1 VLRQVSTMSK
11 LTELL
16 DELCPDGV
24 EYRPLGKVAEYVRD
38 RRDSAELDPVD
49 FVGVDNLLPD
59 FQGVG
64 APTYRPNTAK
74 VTAFVNGDILIGNI
88 RPYLK
93 KIWLAN
99 REGGCS
105 GDVLALRVSEAF
117 EHSLEPR
124 FLYRVLASEGFF
136 NFNMQHARGGKMPRG
151 DKQMILRYPTPVP
164 PLEVQ
169 QEIVRVLD
177 AFTDLEQSLVSE
189 LELRKKQLAVLH
201 EGLLEEVADQSE
213 LLSLE
218 SVCSQILAGGDKP
231 KDCVKSQTSP
241 TEERP
246 FPVFSNG
253 TGRDSLYGYSSE
265 CRVNAEA
272 VTIAARGSVGHHAV
286 RAAGFTPIIRLITL
300 IPNSEVISAKYLN
313 CALDTLSIDGT
324 SGGISQLTVPMVKKL
339 SIPVPSLEDQAAVVA
354 KLDSLEA
361 LIGSIEQ
368 EISLRRQQYE
378 FYRDEL
384 LSFAPE
390 ED

>member
-1 VLRQVSTMSK
+1 MSK
-11 LTELL
+11 LTELIE
-16 DELCPDGV
+16 ELCPDGV
-24 EYRPLGKVAEYVRD
+24 EYRPLGELGKRNKGMVITASRMKELHHEGGEVRIFAGGYTIADVDRDDLPGEAVIDVPSIIVKSRGNIGFEYHTRPFTHKNELWSYTLDDPDVDQKFIFYYLQSRVSYFQLKAKSGKLPQIGVRD
-38 RRDSAELDPVD
+38 TDQFSV
-49 FVGVDNLLPD
+49 
-59 FQGVG
+59 
-64 APTYRPNTAK
+64 
-74 VTAFVNGDILIGNI
+74 
-88 RPYLK
+88 
-93 KIWLAN
+93 
-99 REGGCS
+99 
-105 GDVLALRVSEAF
+105 
-117 EHSLEPR
+117 
-124 FLYRVLASEGFF
+124 
-136 NFNMQHARGGKMPRG
+136 
-151 DKQMILRYPTPVP
+151 PTP
-164 PLEVQ
+164 PLKVQ

>member
-1 VLRQVSTMSK
+1 MRRSPRSSPTRWHCATRSRPSWLSWRRTVLRQVSTMSK

-24 EYRPLGKVAEYVRD
+24 EYRPVGEVAELQRGTSITKKKVVAGD
-38 RRDSAELDPVD
+38 LP
-49 FVGVDNLLPD
+49 GVAGGRQPAYFHNE
-59 FQGVG
+59 
-64 APTYRPNTAK
+64 
-74 VTAFVNGDILIGNI
+74 
-88 RPYLK
+88 
-93 KIWLAN
+93 AN
-99 REGGCS
+99 REGETIVVAGS
-105 GDVLALRVSEAF
+105 GAYAGYVSWWDRPIFVSDAFSIKSADSELSNRFCYYWHNSIQELLHQSKSGGGVPHVYAKDV
-117 EHSLEPR
+117 
-124 FLYRVLASEGFF
+124 
-136 NFNMQHARGGKMPRG
+136 ARIKM
-151 DKQMILRYPTPVP
+151 PVP

-177 AFTDLEQSLVSE
+177 AFPDLEQSLVSE

-300 IPNSEVISAKYLN
+300 
-313 CALDTLSIDGT
+313 
-324 SGGISQLTVPMVKKL
+324 
-339 SIPVPSLEDQAAVVA
+339 
-354 KLDSLEA
+354 
-361 LIGSIEQ
+361 
-368 EISLRRQQYE
+368 
-378 FYRDEL
+378 
-384 LSFAPE
+384 
-390 ED
+390 

>member
-1 VLRQVSTMSK
+1 MLRQVSTMSK

-24 EYRPLGKVAEYVRD
+24 EYRPVGEVAELQRGTSITKKKVVAGD
-38 RRDSAELDPVD
+38 VPVVAGGRQPAY
-49 FVGVDNLLPD
+49 FHNE
-59 FQGVG
+59 
-64 APTYRPNTAK
+64 
-74 VTAFVNGDILIGNI
+74 
-88 RPYLK
+88 
-93 KIWLAN
+93 AN
-99 REGGCS
+99 REGETIVVAGS
-105 GDVLALRVSEAF
+105 GAYAGYVSWWDRPIFVSDAFSIKSADSELSNRFCYYWLNSIQELLHQSKSGGGVPHVYAKDV
-117 EHSLEPR
+117 
-124 FLYRVLASEGFF
+124 
-136 NFNMQHARGGKMPRG
+136 ARLKM
-151 DKQMILRYPTPVP
+151 PVP

>member
-1 VLRQVSTMSK
+1 MLRQVSTMSK

-16 DELCPDGV
+16 NELCPDGV
-24 EYRPLGKVAEYVRD
+24 EYRPVGEVAELQRGTSITKKKVVAGD
-38 RRDSAELDPVD
+38 VPVVAGGRQPAY
-49 FVGVDNLLPD
+49 FHNE
-59 FQGVG
+59 
-64 APTYRPNTAK
+64 
-74 VTAFVNGDILIGNI
+74 
-88 RPYLK
+88 
-93 KIWLAN
+93 AN
-99 REGGCS
+99 REGETIVVAGS
-105 GDVLALRVSEAF
+105 GAYAGYVSWWDRPIFVSDAFSIKSADSELSNRFCYYWLNSIQELLHQSKSGGGVPHVYAKDV
-117 EHSLEPR
+117 
-124 FLYRVLASEGFF
+124 
-136 NFNMQHARGGKMPRG
+136 ARLKM
-151 DKQMILRYPTPVP
+151 PVP

-390 ED
+390 DD

>member
-1 VLRQVSTMSK
+1 MLRQVSTMSK
-11 LTELL
+11 LTKLL

-24 EYRPLGKVAEYVRD
+24 EYRVLGDLTELSIGKFVKKTKQRDDFEYPVYNGGAEPTGYFSEWNAEADSIVIAARGSIGFVNFVTTKFWAGNSSYVLKNLGESID
-38 RRDSAELDPVD
+38 RRYLYHYLKHHEHDLYKLRSTGSIPAINKKPLS
-49 FVGVDNLLPD
+49 
-59 FQGVG
+59 QM
-64 APTYRPNTAK
+64 
-74 VTAFVNGDILIGNI
+74 LIGI
-88 RPYLK
+88 
-93 KIWLAN
+93 
-99 REGGCS
+99 
-105 GDVLALRVSEAF
+105 
-117 EHSLEPR
+117 
-124 FLYRVLASEGFF
+124 
-136 NFNMQHARGGKMPRG
+136 
-151 DKQMILRYPTPVP
+151 P

-189 LELRKKQLAVLH
+189 LELRKKQLAVSH

-218 SVCSQILAGGDKP
+218 SACSQILAGGDKP

-339 SIPVPSLEDQAAVVA
+339 SIPVPPLEIQQEIVA

-384 LSFAPE
+384 LSFAPK